1 MPTSDIVRINWILR
15 LSVNEE
21 DPILI
26 DTIQCDWQ
34 QSHQVPNL
42 ATEEFAN
49 HMVTKHHQIEHHK
62 IEICIFT
69 TKTLIIHQSKR
80 FSLVTIRNLQK
91 TQIPITIWNLDTI
104 IWSSEYF
111 HPCDTSSDSWMNK
124 NEKLRQKGEM
134 DMFWYR
140 VHLDRL
146 YCHRVEQK
154 KCFLNEK
161 KSCFFLS
168 KSTRMKP
175 VTDLPKAFKDKASI
189 SLIPTGNGP
198 NTSHCKLSWIR
209 SFFFSCS
216 DIYCWKSRIF
226 LFEQQQTCEGVLTD
240 RPMSEEMTNWIWKRN
255 KIRHIKCVF
264 IFQLKK

>member
-168 KSTRMKP
+168 KRVQEWNQWQIYRKRSRIKHQFLSFLQEMDPIHPTANSRELDLSFSRVLIFIVENQEFSYLNNSKP
-175 VTDLPKAFKDKASI
+175 VKEFWQIVQCQKKWPI
-189 SLIPTGNGP
+189 E
-198 NTSHCKLSWIR
+198 
-209 SFFFSCS
+209 
-216 DIYCWKSRIF
+216 
-226 LFEQQQTCEGVLTD
+226 FERET
-240 RPMSEEMTNWIWKRN
+240 K
-255 KIRHIKCVF
+255 
-264 IFQLKK
+264 